1 MIAFEFQE
9 ILLLFVRGLTVG
21 AMYAVVASGLTIVF
35 GVMDII
41 NIAHGEFLMLGGYV
55 TVLLATEF
63 GVNPLLTIPIASLLL
78 FMIGLGIHWA
88 LIERIIHRRANETS
102 SLILTFGL
110 SIILVNLALITF
122 SADFRG
128 LAYLGSSVQLL
139 GGGIAQIELVTF
151 GISIVVLALL
161 WAFLRRSRFGQALRA
176 TAENADV
183 AQACGINIRNVRML
197 TFGIGAAL
205 AAIGGSLVTMTATLY
220 PSVGFHYVL
229 IAFAIVILGGLGSVL
244 GAFFGAFLLGIF
256 EVFVVAWISS
266 TASTALLFALIFVV
280 LLVKPT
286 GLFGEAE
293 VI

>member
-1 MIAFEFQE
+1 MAVEFQE
-9 ILLLFVRGLTVG
+9 FLLLLLRGLTVG
-21 AMYAVVASGLTIVF
+21 SMYAVVASGLTIVF
-35 GVMDII
+35 GVMAII

-55 TVLLATEF
+55 TVILATGF
-63 GVNPLLTIPIASLLL
+63 GLNPLLTIPIAALVL
-78 FMIGLGIHWA
+78 FVIGMGVHWA

-139 GGGIAQIELVTF
+139 GGGISQIELVTF
-151 GISIVVLALL
+151 GISLVVLALL
-161 WAFLRRSRFGQALRA
+161 WAFLQRSRFGQALRA
-176 TAENADV
+176 TAQNADV
-183 AQACGINIRNVRML
+183 AQACGINIKNVRML

-205 AAIGGSLVTMTATLY
+205 AAIGGSLITMTATLY

-229 IAFAIVILGGLGSVL
+229 IAFAIVILGGLGSVP
-244 GAFFGAFLLGIF
+244 GAFIGAFLLGIF
-256 EVFVVAWISS
+256 EVFVVAWISPA
-266 TASTALLFALIFVV
+266 ASTALLFALIFVI

-286 GLFGEAE
+286 GILGEAE
-293 VI
+293 AV

>member
-1 MIAFEFQE
+1 MAVELQE
-9 ILLLFVRGLTVG
+9 LLLLFFRGLTVG

-63 GVNPLLTIPIASLLL
+63 GMNPLLTIPIATLVL
-78 FMIGLGIHWA
+78 FVVGLGIHWA

-128 LAYLGSSVQLL
+128 LAYLSSSVQLL
-139 GGGIAQIELVTF
+139 GGGISQIELVTF
-151 GISIVVLALL
+151 GISLVVLALL
-161 WAFLRRSRFGQALRA
+161 WAFLQRSRFGQALRA
-176 TAENADV
+176 TSQNADV
-183 AQACGINIRNVRML
+183 AQACGINIKNVRML

-205 AAIGGSLVTMTATLY
+205 AAISGSLVTMTATLH

-229 IAFAIVILGGLGSVL
+229 IAFAIVILGGLGSVP
-244 GAFFGAFLLGIF
+244 GAFIGAFLLGVF
-256 EVFVVAWISS
+256 EVFVVAWISPA
-266 TASTALLFALIFVV
+266 ASTALLFALIFAV

-286 GLFGEAE
+286 GILGEAE
-293 VI
+293 AI